1 MQPQA
6 QEQGH
11 EQERAQALGAAQT
24 QDQAGAGPSV
34 AEAESKVAARV
45 NPSLPAS
52 AQKQSGDMQKS
63 CDAAAAC
70 DLPAGIATRPDFGA
84 ANASGQKSWRRGRI
98 VGSITLRAGVTAI
111 ACHHATGMVVAGMA
125 DDTLQVLGGANDST
139 DATAARPITFRTPAN
154 VSDVLEQRDTA
165 PVLSPTPMAAYAPSV
180 TGTTTD
186 TGDTL
191 SAAGV
196 VTASS
201 LAPTATFLRSDD
213 ESSVDDQDWC

>member
-52 AQKQSGDMQKS
+52 AQKQSGDMQKGG
-63 CDAAAAC
+63 DAAAAC

-84 ANASGQKSWRRGRI
+84 ANASGQKSWRSGRI
-98 VGSITLRAGVTAI
+98 VGSIKLRAGVTAI

-125 DDTLQVLGGANDST
+125 DDTLQVLGGANDGTVLQLLGLS
-139 DATAARPITFRTPAN
+139 RSGPLQR
-154 VSDVLEQRDTA
+154 SDVLQTREHCSSAFSNPDGRLRTQR
-165 PVLSPTPMAAYAPSV
+165 Y
-180 TGTTTD
+180 
-186 TGDTL
+186 
-191 SAAGV
+191 
-196 VTASS
+196 
-201 LAPTATFLRSDD
+201 
-213 ESSVDDQDWC
+213 WYHH

>member
-34 AEAESKVAARV
+34 AGAESKVAARV

-52 AQKQSGDMQKS
+52 AQKQSGDMQKGG
-63 CDAAAAC
+63 DAAAAC

-84 ANASGQKSWRRGRI
+84 ANASGQKSWRSGRI

-125 DDTLQVLGGANDST
+125 DDTLQVLGGASDSNDT
-139 DATAARPITFRTPAN
+139 TAARSTTFRTPAD

-165 PVLSPTPMAAYAPSV
+165 PVLAPTPAVARVP
-180 TGTTTD
+180 TGTD
-186 TGDTL
+186 TGSTL
-191 SAAGV
+191 SDAGII
-196 VTASS
+196 TASS
-201 LAPTATFLRSDD
+201 SAPTAAFLRSDD
-213 ESSVDDQDWC
+213 ESSIDEQDWC